1 MNNANFFSWIRA
13 GVKHSVIQGVGDAI
27 EQLGAPD
34 DQGNASPQVLA
45 FLRSDSAVA
54 RRMEASDTVTT
65 TATNNVNRARRRL
78 GKSLKEIDG
87 TPT

>member
-34 DQGNASPQVLA
+34 DQGDASPQVLA
-45 FLRSDSAVA
+45 FLRSDAA
-54 RRMEASDTVTT
+54 PRRMGVTDTVTT
-65 TATNNVNRARRRL
+65 TATNNPTRTRRRL

-87 TPT
+87 TPS